1 VEEIIMIEKCPY
13 CHNKVDENT
22 YFCKDCNKYFISE
35 MIKKEKSSNEFD
47 YKLWAI
53 FGAMNYVSA
62 RQSLYNNESERLAT
76 YFMQQTIEIYLK
88 SFILKYYIIYMKIKD
103 KKYRYIGKYISESKV
118 PIIKYNNKTLELK
131 THDIKKLL
139 DCCREKDDIF
149 RNDLFRELINAFQ
162 DFDTIRYPSRLYIDK
177 QIIHPIDD
185 FVKTVRNLIYP
196 NIIDIISDLQSGGI
210 ADMEMRLENDLK
222 RSFFHDNKQF
232 APRKH

>member
-1 VEEIIMIEKCPY
+1 
-13 CHNKVDENT
+13 
-22 YFCKDCNKYFISE
+22 
-35 MIKKEKSSNEFD
+35 
-47 YKLWAI
+47 
-53 FGAMNYVSA
+53 
-62 RQSLYNNESERLAT
+62 
-76 YFMQQTIEIYLK
+76 
-88 SFILKYYIIYMKIKD
+88 
-103 KKYRYIGKYISESKV
+103 
-118 PIIKYNNKTLELK
+118 IKYNNKTLELK